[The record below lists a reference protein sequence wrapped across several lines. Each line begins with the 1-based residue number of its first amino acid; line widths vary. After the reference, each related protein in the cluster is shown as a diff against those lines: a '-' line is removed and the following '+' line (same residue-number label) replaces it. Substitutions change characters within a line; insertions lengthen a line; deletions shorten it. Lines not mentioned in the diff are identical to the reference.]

1 MAETITPI
9 LLRIGEVCSML
20 GMSKSTVYREIQ
32 SGNLGALKIGKSIR
46 VSQEE
51 VNRYVESIPAL
62 VTTNK

>member
-1 MAETITPI
+1 MSEAITPI

-20 GMSKSTVYREIQ
+20 GMSKSTIYREIQ
-32 SGNLGALKIGKSIR
+32 SGNLRALKIGKSIR